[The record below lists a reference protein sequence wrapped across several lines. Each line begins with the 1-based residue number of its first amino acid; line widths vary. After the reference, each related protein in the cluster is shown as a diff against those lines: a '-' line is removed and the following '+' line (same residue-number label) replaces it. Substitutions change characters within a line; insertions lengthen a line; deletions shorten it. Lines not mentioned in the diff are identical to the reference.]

1 MTGNIK
7 WNFEGLPDENRT
19 VLLKTRETEIGGIK
33 ADGVYQIAE
42 IDHGECYIGEPKGS
56 FSYSTESFK
65 EAIEKWAYLE

>member
-33 ADGVYQIAE
+33 ADGVYLRE
-42 IDHGECYIGEPKGS
+42 METYIH
-56 FSYSTESFK
+56 
-65 EAIEKWAYLE
+65 EKPEH